1 MLYALHCLIALA
13 LIESLWSVWGG
24 LRLRS
29 SFRAAR
35 APASGRLK
43 PTSLIIPCRGVD
55 PGFTKNLEAFL
66 QQDYP
71 DFQVL
76 FAVDSSDDPSVKC
89 IEEAR
94 ARFPATPSSVIVSG
108 TAQGRSQKVH
118 SQLRALD
125 FLRPEDEAIAF
136 GDSDIRPHQEWLTQL
151 VSPLSD
157 SAVGVSTGFRWYIPV
172 KGNFASVLRSVWN
185 AGIASLITGADA
197 RFAWGGAMAI
207 RRETFESARVRD
219 FWRNALSDDFAMTR
233 AVREAG
239 LRIRFEPRCLS
250 LSYEDCSM
258 SELLEWSFRQLAIT
272 RTYDPRLW
280 KAAFAA
286 QCLNFGALWG
296 GLAAGIVHWGAPLG
310 KLALAGAVAIYLLGA
325 LKAQLRIS
333 AVRSIFPEAASR
345 HLLAYLFWGPLASV
359 VSLAGLF
366 RSAFSNEIEWRGI
379 RYKMISPFETIVIGE
394 ADRSGGE

>member
-1 MLYALHCLIALA
+1 MLYALYCLIALA

-43 PTSLIIPCRGVD
+43 PASLIIPCRGVD

-76 FAVDSSDDPSVKC
+76 FAVDRSDDPSVNF
-89 IEEAR
+89 IEKAR

-136 GDSDIRPHQEWLTQL
+136 GDSDIRPQRKWLADL

-157 SAVGVSTGFRWYIPV
+157 PAIGVSTGFRWYVPIR
-172 KGNFASVLRSVWN
+172 GNFASVLRSVWN
-185 AGIASLITGADA
+185 AGIASLLVGRNA

-207 RRETFESARVRD
+207 RRDAFESAQVRD
-219 FWRNALSDDFAMTR
+219 YWKNALSDDFAMSR
-233 AVREAG
+233 AIHDAG
-239 LRIRFEPRCLS
+239 MRIRFEPRCLS
-250 LSYEDCSM
+250 FSYEDCSM
-258 SELLEWSFRQLAIT
+258 TEFLEWSFRQMAIT
-272 RTYDPRLW
+272 RAYDPGLW
-280 KAAFAA
+280 RAAFTT
-286 QCLNFGALWG
+286 QGLNFIALWS
-296 GLAAGIVHWGAPLG
+296 GLATGIAHWGTPLG
-310 KLALAGAVAIYLLGA
+310 KTMLTGVGGIYLLGV
-325 LKAQLRIS
+325 LKGLLRVQ
-333 AVRSIFPEAASR
+333 AVRSLYCEPAAR
-345 HLLAYLFWGPLASV
+345 LLPAYLFWGPLASI
-359 VSLAGLF
+359 VSLAGLV
-366 RSAFSNEIEWRGI
+366 RSAFSNEIQWRGI

-394 ADRSGGE
+394 ADRSRGE